1 MKYNYRLTDATGAV
15 RKEGT
20 TDSNTLHEAECL
32 LVSACPAGTIY
43 LGTEAVPRTESTYLG
58 SYCYPGADS
67 DLDNVS
73 LWVEFAIAE

>member
-1 MKYNYRLTDATGAV
+1 MQYNYRLTDEAGAV

-20 TDSNTLHEAECL
+20 TNSNTLHEAECL

-43 LGTEAVPRTESTYLG
+43 LGTEAVPRAESTYLG

-67 DLDNVS
+67 DLDSES
-73 LWVEFAIAE
+73 LWVTFTVAE